1 MPLGETA
8 ALTTAVF
15 WALTGVFFA
24 EASRR
29 IGALRVNMLRLPLAL
44 APLSLGLALTG
55 TSLGTLTAERVLLL
69 AASALVGLVFGD
81 LALFHALTSLGP
93 RLSSLLMA
101 LAPLFAAL
109 TGFALLGERLGGR
122 AWAGMIVTLSG
133 VAWVVAEYRGGERAA
148 LRLWPG
154 VPLAAFA
161 AACQGVGLVLAKLG
175 MAGEVPPLA
184 ATWVRMVAASTTI
197 WAAALVTGRTSG
209 LGLAASLRA
218 AWRPVAAGTAFGPFA
233 GVWLSLVAARLTEVG
248 VAATIM
254 ATTPL
259 WMIPLVM
266 TTEGYRPSARAVT
279 GTAVAVAGVALLFVR

>member
-15 WALTGVFFA
+15 WALTGVFFT

-44 APLSLGLALTG
+44 APLSLGLVVTG
-55 TSLGTLTAERVLLL
+55 TSLHSLTPGRSLLL
-69 AASALVGLVFGD
+69 AASALVGLVVGD
-81 LALFHALTSLGP
+81 LALFRALTSLGP

-101 LAPLFAAL
+101 LAPLFATL
-109 TGFALLGERLGGR
+109 TGFILLGERLGTR
-122 AWAGMIVTLSG
+122 AWVGMLVTLAG
-133 VAWVVAEYRGGERAA
+133 VVWVVGEFRSAERGS

-154 VPLAAFA
+154 AALAVVA
-161 AACQGVGLVLAKLG
+161 AGCQGVGLVLAKLG
-175 MAGEVPPLA
+175 MAGEVSPLA
-184 ATWVRMVAASTTI
+184 ATWVRMVAATATI
-197 WAAALVTGRTSG
+197 WGAAAIAGRTSG
-209 LGLAASLRA
+209 LGLRTAFRV
-218 AWRPVAAGTAFGPFA
+218 AWRPVVGGTFFGPFA

-254 ATTPL
+254 STTPL

-266 TTEGYRPSARAVT
+266 TTEGYRPSARAVL
-279 GTAVAVAGVALLFVR
+279 GTVVTVAGVALLFYR